1 MRERLTQIVVGCLAS
16 AVITAPPAAAQ
27 SSPDPQP
34 PQTLEELMQLEV
46 ASVYAA
52 AKRDQ
57 RVADAPASVTVLTA
71 EDITT
76 FGWRTFAELL
86 NAVRGFYVTYDRNY
100 SYLGVRGFGR
110 PTDFNNRVL
119 LLVDG
124 HRLNDNVYDGAWLG
138 TEFPLSIDVI
148 ERVEL
153 IRGPGSVLYGANA
166 FFAVINVV
174 TRRGGTGTTAAVEFA
189 SRGVLRTTAT
199 LGRAPGA
206 NQEVLL
212 SFSHDRAAGESS
224 LYYPEYADS
233 ASQGFSI
240 GNDADRATRV
250 FANIRLGMTNLQAG
264 FSQRTKDVP
273 TGSWGTTFND
283 PRNRTQDARAWFD
296 VSRTFAFGH
305 TELQVRGGLDHFSYD
320 GTLAYED
327 DTLRDFSAG
336 TWLSGEVMAA
346 RRLGRHRF
354 LVGTEYRQHLT
365 QDQWSYYEAFPSEF
379 VADVPASS
387 WQGALYAHDEVAVHP
402 KLTAILGASYDYWSL
417 TAQGSS
423 VTPRLGAVY
432 QPQPDTSVKV
442 LYGQAFR
449 NPNVYELFYADATSI
464 ANPDLQPERLHNTE
478 IVIEQLVQR
487 RLRLTASVFHTHIR
501 RLISQSEGTALGVQH
516 RNGGEVRSIGSGL
529 ETEIRLTGGALMRS
543 AYAWQRAI
551 DEETSEW
558 LSNSPRHLVVM
569 AGAVPWVRRRVMTAA
584 EALYTS
590 SRLSARGRRLGG
602 YWVINTNMVFGS
614 LSSRLRISAG
624 VDNVLGAAVEHPVGL
639 EFVQD
644 AITQDTRTFS
654 LKAIMRF

>member
-1 MRERLTQIVVGCLAS
+1 MRERLTQLVVGCLATT
-16 AVITAPPAAAQ
+16 VITAPPAMAQ
-27 SSPDPQP
+27 PSADPQA

-46 ASVYAA
+46 ASVYGA

-71 EDITT
+71 ADITT

-138 TEFPLSIDVI
+138 TEFPLSIDII

-174 TRRGGTGTTAAVEFA
+174 TRRGGTGTTASVELA
-189 SRGVLRTTAT
+189 SRDVLRTTAT
-199 LGRAPGA
+199 LGRALGT
-206 NQEVLL
+206 NREVLL
-212 SFSHDRAAGESS
+212 SFSHDRAAGETS
-224 LYYPEYADS
+224 LYFPEYADS
-233 ASQGFSI
+233 PSHGLSV
-240 GNDADRATRV
+240 GNDDDRATRV
-250 FANIRLGMTNLQAG
+250 FANVRLGVTSLQAG
-264 FSQRTKDVP
+264 LSQRTKDVP

-283 PRNRTQDARAWFD
+283 PRNRTQDARAWVD
-296 VSRTFAFGH
+296 VSRAFAVGE

-320 GTLAYED
+320 GTLAYD
-327 DTLRDFSAG
+327 DEALRDFSAG
-336 TWLSGEVMAA
+336 TWMSGEVMAT
-346 RRLGRHRF
+346 RRTGRHRL
-354 LVGTEYRQHLT
+354 LVGTEYRHHLT
-365 QDQWSYYEAFPSEF
+365 QDQWSYYESLPSEL
-379 VADVPASS
+379 VVDVPASS
-387 WQGALYAHDEVAVHP
+387 WQGALYAQDEVVLHP

-423 VTPRLGAVY
+423 ITPRLGAVY
-432 QPQPDTSVKV
+432 QPHPDTSVKV

-449 NPNVYELFYADATSI
+449 NPNVYELFYADATSV
-464 ANPDLQPERLHNTE
+464 ANPGLQPERLRNTE
-478 IVIEQLVQR
+478 VVIEQLVHR
-487 RLRLTASVFHTHIR
+487 RLRLTASAFHTDIR
-501 RLISQSEGTALGVQH
+501 RLISQAEVDHQRVQH
-516 RNGGEVRSIGSGL
+516 RNGGEVRSIGSGVEAEL
-529 ETEIRLTGGALMRS
+529 RLTGGGLARA

-551 DEETSEW
+551 DETTAEW

-569 AGAVPWVRRRVMTAA
+569 AGAVPWARRRVTTAA

-590 SRLSARGRRLGG
+590 PRLSARGGRLDG
-602 YWVINTNMVFGS
+602 YWIINTNMVFGS
-614 LSSRLRISAG
+614 LSSRLRLSAG
-624 VDNVLGAAVEHPVGL
+624 VDNLLGTTVEHPVGL

-644 AITQDTRTFS
+644 AIAQDTRTLS
-654 LKAIMRF
+654 IKAVMRF